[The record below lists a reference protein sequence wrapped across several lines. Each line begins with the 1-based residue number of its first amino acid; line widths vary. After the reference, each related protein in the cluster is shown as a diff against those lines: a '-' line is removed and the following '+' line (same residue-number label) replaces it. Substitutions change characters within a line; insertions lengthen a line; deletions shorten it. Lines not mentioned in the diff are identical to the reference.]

1 MSALDDPAI
10 YRRVDRSNLRDKIER
25 AHEQARDGWD
35 SGVAWDLAGLERPAR
50 VVVVGMGGSAIG
62 ADMVATVASHSSTV
76 PVHVIRGYELPKT
89 DDATL
94 VVACS
99 FSGNTSETLSAFRKA
114 SKQGRPCIAIT
125 GGGALSKF
133 AESAGHPQFKYD
145 WDGPP
150 RTAFGYGLFP
160 LLAILKRLGVI
171 DIADA
176 EVERAI
182 VAIETGRVA
191 WGSEVPT
198 ASNPAKQLAT
208 EIAGR
213 SVVVIGADFLDAAA
227 RRWAGQLNE
236 NAKQW
241 AFHGSLPEASHNLVE
256 SITSSPSGV
265 ESPYALL
272 LDSPLAHPRTRL
284 QLRGTGELL
293 EGAEVPHKQVVAEG
307 ESVLETLVWAS
318 YLADWVSYY
327 VAILRDVDP
336 MTTHNIGTLR
346 DIPVE

>member
-1 MSALDDPAI
+1 M
-10 YRRVDRSNLRDKIER
+10 
-25 AHEQARDGWD
+25 
-35 SGVAWDLAGLERPAR
+35 
-50 VVVVGMGGSAIG
+50 
-62 ADMVATVASHSSTV
+62 
-76 PVHVIRGYELPKT
+76 
-89 DDATL
+89 
-94 VVACS
+94 
-99 FSGNTSETLSAFRKA
+99 
-114 SKQGRPCIAIT
+114 
-125 GGGALSKF
+125 
-133 AESAGHPQFKYD
+133 
-145 WDGPP
+145 
-150 RTAFGYGLFP
+150 
-160 LLAILKRLGVI
+160 I

>member
-1 MSALDDPAI
+1 MLDDPAI
-10 YRRVDRSNLRDKIER
+10 YERVDRSGMLAMIER
-25 AHEQARDGWD
+25 AHEQARDAWD

-50 VVVVGMGGSAIG
+50 VVVAGMGGSAIG
-62 ADMVATVASHSSTV
+62 ADMVATVASHTSTV

-89 DDATL
+89 AEGTL

-99 FSGNTSETLSAFRKA
+99 FSGDTIETLSAFRKA

-125 GGGALSKF
+125 TGGALSEF
-133 AESAGHPQFKYD
+133 ANGAGHPQFNYD
-145 WDGPP
+145 WAGPP

-171 DIADA
+171 EIADV

-182 VAIETGRVA
+182 AAIEAGREA
-191 WGSEVPT
+191 WNSELPA
-198 ASNPAKQLAT
+198 ASNPAKQIAT
-208 EIAGR
+208 RIAGHPL
-213 SVVVIGADFLDAAA
+213 VVIGADFLDAAA

-256 SITSSPSGV
+256 SITETAPGGEPV
-265 ESPYALL
+265 HALL

-284 QLRGTGELL
+284 QLRGSGELFD
-293 EGAEVPHKQVVAEG
+293 GAKVPHTQIVAEG

-327 VAILRDVDP
+327 VAMLRAVDP
-336 MTTHNIGTLR
+336 STAHNIGTLR
-346 DIPVE
+346 AIPVE